1 MSQTDNEVALNG
13 RPNVVVSRRPRKIER
28 KLSRLRY
35 LPRFRGKQFTT
46 DWTSENSTL

>member
-13 RPNVVVSRRPRKIER
+13 RPNVVSRRPRKIER

-35 LPRFRGKQFTT
+35 LARFRGKQFTT